1 MQNLSSLDCT
11 HAFRFERK
19 PNHCSGFCP
28 FYYVIIHRR
37 VHWKC
42 ICVHFLNICNIFI
55 AFVCLFLT
63 EMWSTCSCTKKNT
76 WRKLSVCIVSM
87 PVVWCRTPKVSDF
100 KPAMVFSST
109 AHSLWASHLSSKC
122 HVNYYFGAVGKWLD
136 FTNIICLTGSR
147 QGKVHFTLS
156 RASKKSETGKT
167 SAIISLHISV

>member
-1 MQNLSSLDCT
+1 MLESKSTWFVELSWSIRLRVSTQQGKMQFQHQSQMSLWFTPQKRPQFNCINHYVMLPTVTFPSKKQGNTLRKVQNLSSLDCT

-76 WRKLSVCIVSM
+76 WRKLSVCI
-87 PVVWCRTPKVSDF
+87 
-100 KPAMVFSST
+100 AI
-109 AHSLWASHLSSKC
+109 
-122 HVNYYFGAVGKWLD
+122 HVNASCLAGVGPQ
-136 FTNIICLTGSR
+136 R
-147 QGKVHFTLS
+147 
-156 RASKKSETGKT
+156 
-167 SAIISLHISV
+167 